1 MAYLSTMSDVRIANL
16 ALSNIGNSGTIQS
29 FSELSTEANVTSLW
43 YDFARLQVL
52 ESSDWNFARKTA
64 DLALHSDA
72 PPALWG
78 YRYQRPVDC
87 VSIRKIVNPSGPDV
101 DAIPYRIE
109 NSLNGETE
117 TILIDLE
124 DAQVDYTF
132 NATEVNLFSTTFIT
146 GLSYLLAHYISMPLT
161 NSPEIQD
168 AMLQK
173 YIGFI
178 RIAAARNAN
187 EEVQAPPRDAEW
199 IRGR

>member
-1 MAYLSTMSDVRIANL
+1 MAYLGAMSDVRIANL

-29 FSELSTEANVTSLW
+29 FSELSTEAGVTNLW

-52 ESSDWNFARKTA
+52 ESSDWNFARKTIT
-64 DLALHSDA
+64 LALHADA
-72 PPALWG
+72 PPVLWG
-78 YRYQRPVDC
+78 YRYQRPADC
-87 VSIRKIVNPSGPDV
+87 VSVREIVNPSGPDV

-109 NSLNGETE
+109 NSLDGQTE
-117 TILIDLE
+117 TVLINIQ
-124 DAQVDYTF
+124 DAQMNYTF
-132 NATEVNLFSTTFIT
+132 NATQVNLFSTTFIT
-146 GLSYLLAHYISMPLT
+146 GLSYLLAHYIAMPLT
-161 NSPEIQD
+161 NSPAIQD

-178 RIAAARNAN
+178 RIAAARNGN